1 MHDFL
6 GRRLRTTAVALVTAA
21 TAACVA
27 TPAQAKPSR
36 QCDSSPVSQPFA
48 QFGDTSSYEL
58 VAGSDF
64 TDASGWTLGGGA
76 HLVAGGE
83 PFAVTGAVSPES
95 LDLPAG
101 AWTQSPFTCVDASD
115 PTFRV
120 FAENVSSSAENVSSS
135 AALVASVVYATP
147 GGVQLAVPVGTITP
161 TGGWAPSPVMITA
174 SQAVSL
180 LGGGTAQV
188 ALRFTAVSGEA
199 AIDDVFIDPRM
210 SD

>member
-21 TAACVA
+21 SAACVA

-115 PTFRV
+115 PTFRL
-120 FAENVSSSAENVSSS
+120 FAENVSSSAAV
-135 AALVASVVYATP
+135 VASVVYATP
-147 GGVQLAVPVGTITP
+147 AGVQLAVAVGTITP